1 MLWIFSV
8 VVAFVGAIGTA
19 FACGFSGAQYL
30 LVLPIFI
37 GYVIAVIALAF
48 AFGFVCSLFVNKS
61 KPVEKPSRF
70 YTFLYNLIND
80 FICESARIDLTING
94 LEKIDKK
101 TRYLFVFNHRSKFD
115 SMILSKKFKRNR
127 ILMISKP
134 ENFNIP
140 MVGGVIHKAGFMPID
155 RENDREAIKTVI
167 KSANYLRSGK
177 YSIGIAPEGTRNRDG
192 INLLPFRNGA
202 FKIAIKAEA
211 PIAVMLLNGTENIA
225 KNFPFKSTKVTLD
238 ILRVYTPEEIKDMH
252 TNAIGEEIAC
262 AMQEVIDLRNGAN
275 Q

>member
-30 LVLPIFI
+30 IVLPIFI

-48 AFGFVCSLFVNKS
+48 AFGFVCSLFVNKK

-134 ENFNIP
+134 ENFDIP

-155 RENDREAIKTVI
+155 RDNDREAIKTVI
-167 KSANYLRSGK
+167 KSANYLKSGK

-202 FKIAIKAEA
+202 FKIALKAEA

-262 AMQEVIDLRNGAN
+262 AMQEVIDLRNAN